1 MEEKL
6 LRHIRTI
13 DSAFNLLRITTAF
26 PPAELDWSCVAS
38 AIGGVMRLIKVADE
52 EAREMLDMMTKPQK
66 TKKAPEPAATETS
79 AKENKDQAD
88 NTTEEPKPSKRTQ
101 ITPELKM
108 EVISRIKKGES
119 VTKVAADLGIGTSTA
134 FRIKS
139 EAM

>member
-1 MEEKL
+1 MKTELIMAAASHAVTLGGIAKLME
-6 LRHIRTI
+6 
-13 DSAFNLLRITTAF
+13 
-26 PPAELDWSCVAS
+26 AS
-38 AIGGVMRLIKVADE
+38 AAYPGMDCDDVLAMLGSLSRLIRLAADE
-52 EAREMLDMMTKPQK
+52 AEEIYLLTRS
-66 TKKAPEPAATETS
+66 APESAATETS
-79 AKENKDQAD
+79 AKEINNQAD

-134 FRIKS
+134 FRIKA

>member
-1 MEEKL
+1 MEEL
-6 LRHIRTI
+6 ILRHIRTI

-26 PPAELDWSCVAS
+26 PPAELDWTCVSS

-52 EAREMLDMMTKPQK
+52 EAREMLEELNKPK
-66 TKKAPEPAATETS
+66 TKKAPETAATETD
-79 AKENKDQAD
+79 AKEKTIQKDD
-88 NTTEEPKPSKRTQ
+88 NTEKPASSKRTQ

-119 VTKVAADLGIGTSTA
+119 VTKVAADLGIGVSTA
-134 FRIKS
+134 FRIKA

>member
-1 MEEKL
+1 MNEL
-6 LRHIRTI
+6 ALRHIRTI
-13 DSAFNLLRITTAF
+13 DSAYNLLKITVNF
-26 PPAELDWSCVAS
+26 PPAEIDWTCISS

-66 TKKAPEPAATETS
+66 AKKAPETATTETD
-79 AKENKDQAD
+79 ANEKLTQDE
-88 NTTEEPKPSKRTQ
+88 NTTEKPAPSKRTQ

-108 EVISRIKKGES
+108 EIISRIKKGES
-119 VTKVAADLGIGTSTA
+119 VTKVAADLGIGVSTA